1 MSVFLF
7 FEVRVVVVVA
17 FTRGHISNLQQQM
30 SSPHLQSYKDRAE
43 KHTNPTARALLRC
56 MDAKRSNL
64 AVSVDVTRT
73 KDFFDIIETVAP
85 HVCLIKTHVDI
96 LEDWQPSTTTRLQQ
110 LSEEHNFLIFEDRKF
125 ADLGNTVA
133 MQYSSGL
140 YKISSWA
147 HIVNAHP
154 VPGPSIITALASVAT
169 MSEGDRGLLLLAEM
183 SSRGALTTGNYTTEA
198 VRMAR
203 GRRDFVI
210 GFIAQHRMEGI
221 AASEADDIAAEDFL
235 ILAPGVGLDVKG
247 DSLGQQYRTPTEVVT
262 ECGCDVIIVGRGIIG
277 FGRDVDVEEVKRQ
290 AERYQAAGWE
300 AYERRVA
307 KM

>member
-1 MSVFLF
+1 
-7 FEVRVVVVVA
+7 
-17 FTRGHISNLQQQM
+17 
-30 SSPHLQSYKDRAE
+30 
-43 KHTNPTARALLRC
+43 
-56 MDAKRSNL
+56 
-64 AVSVDVTRT
+64 
-73 KDFFDIIETVAP
+73 
-85 HVCLIKTHVDI
+85 
-96 LEDWQPSTTTRLQQ
+96 
-110 LSEEHNFLIFEDRKF
+110 
-125 ADLGNTVA
+125 